1 MPSRLIVYEDDAI
14 VGEHALD
21 RERVRIGRKP
31 HNDLVLPHT
40 AVSGEHAVVITVRN
54 DSFLED
60 LYSTNGTWVN
70 GKVVTKC
77 LLKDGDEIRIA
88 RYVLKYRQELGG
100 TEEEGAGEPPS
111 SVGSTLRTEVT
122 DMEAFVR
129 TTKQPGFP
137 VAEGNHAK
145 PATDENLLPLGALRA
160 ISGPVAG
167 KEMELTRPLTTLGKP
182 GLQMAVIARAE
193 DGYFL
198 AYLEGNNYPMV
209 NGVPVEEEERVC
221 LNHLDDVEI
230 AGMRMKFLLKRPP
243 VAERED

>member
-14 VGEHALD
+14 VGERALD
-21 RERVRIGRKP
+21 QERVRIGRKP
-31 HNDLVLPHT
+31 HNDLVLSHT

-100 TEEEGAGEPPS
+100 TDVAEVVESLS
-111 SVGSTLRTEVT
+111 SASDSLRTEEIE
-122 DMEAFVR
+122 MEAFVR

-137 VAEGNHAK
+137 MAEENNAK
-145 PATDENLLPLGALRA
+145 PTTDENLLPLGALRA
-160 ISGPVAG
+160 ISGPAAG

-182 GLQMAVIARAE
+182 GLQMAVITRAE

-198 AYLEGNNYPMV
+198 AYLEGDNYPMV
-209 NGVPVEEEERVC
+209 NGVPAEEEEQVF

-243 VAERED
+243 LAERED